1 MTQSHCKGVCR
12 GGAAIR
18 CDVRDMK
25 YQEVKRSKAQIHFPC
40 KAQKIY
46 FSTSCQNAALA
57 TSSYIQTEIEHNT
70 SSLNIVN
77 QILARNSIY
86 QKKNCHK
93 NWGPGCPCCLTSD
106 GSLTNTLVV
115 PMNHFSIPEVSWG
128 QTNGYGSF

>member
-25 YQEVKRSKAQIHFPC
+25 YQEVKRSKAQINFPC
-40 KAQKIY
+40 KAQKIC

-86 QKKNCHK
+86 QKKK
-93 NWGPGCPCCLTSD
+93 IVTKIGVLAAPAAPLLMAVT
-106 GSLTNTLVV
+106 
-115 PMNHFSIPEVSWG
+115 
-128 QTNGYGSF
+128 QTHWWYQ